1 VTGEG
6 KRRLGRPPEAGTTR
20 DKLIQIRATAA
31 ECEQFKAVG
40 VTRFRRWL
48 AQAYLR
54 TTKKGGSEPPA
65 SG

>member
-1 VTGEG
+1 VSGET
-6 KRRLGRPPEAGTTR
+6 KRKLGRPPEAGTTR

-31 ECEQFKAVG
+31 ECEQFKALG

-54 TTKKGGSEPPA
+54 TTKKEGDAGG
-65 SG
+65 